1 MFYYNY
7 IINVTDEDYLPEYKM
22 LLHYRLDSLV
32 TPEVSV
38 QNLALELLGVL
49 NIKTLVLSSMW
60 VLTVT
65 DTLKV
70 ILPEC

>member
-1 MFYYNY
+1 M
-7 IINVTDEDYLPEYKM
+7 LPY
-22 LLHYRLDSLV
+22 YRLDSLV

-49 NIKTLVLSSMW
+49 NIKTLVLSSLL
-60 VLTVT
+60 VLMVT